1 MAGEWEERKSWVVL
15 YRKYHGVFSLHPN
28 GEATFP
34 QDTAFQGAKHNAP
47 PPLPPNKYGQSA
59 EQKNL

>member
-15 YRKYHGVFSLHPN
+15 YRKYHGVFSLHLN
-28 GEATFP
+28 EEATFP
-34 QDTAFQGAKHNAP
+34 QETAFQGEHNP
-47 PPLPPNKYGQSA
+47 SPNKYGQGA